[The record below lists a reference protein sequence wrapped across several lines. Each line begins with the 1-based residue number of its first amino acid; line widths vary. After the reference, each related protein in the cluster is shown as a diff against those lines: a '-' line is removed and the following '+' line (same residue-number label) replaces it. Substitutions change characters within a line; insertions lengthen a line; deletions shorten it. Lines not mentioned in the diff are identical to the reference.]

1 MKNKQLE
8 EKLNNLPQLPGCYI
22 WKNSDEKILYVGKA
36 VNLKNRVNSYFNNYV
51 RLDPK
56 IKMMVDQIN
65 DVDIYTVDSE
75 VEALI
80 LETNLIK
87 KYRPKYN
94 KLMKDDKNYSFLEI
108 NWYKAYPTIKL
119 TREQQDKKAEYYG
132 PYPNRFPLMQ
142 VLRRLRK
149 IFPYCEHLPNHLKI
163 AMPDGRQE
171 KLKIKNEDISERFKP
186 CFDTHIGL
194 CSGVCAGLVTKEEH
208 RKNINGIRK
217 FFQGKKMDMIEDL
230 KKDMVNYS
238 KESKFEKAAMLRDR
252 ISDLEYVTQRIKIDK
267 DMDETKLEQMKDEL
281 GKRALKQLIEKLD
294 LNLDSQKLNFKI
306 ECFDISNIQ
315 GTNAVASM
323 VVFVNGKADKSLYRK
338 FKIKTK
344 QTPDDFAM
352 MREVL
357 TRRLKRLKI
366 AMPDGRKENLKIRK
380 LEKEIMDESFSV
392 KPDLIIVDGGK
403 GQLSAAFDIFAKSD
417 LLNKIPLIGLA
428 KREEEIFY
436 IKNYVLEPKEIEFG
450 RTVLPKRSDA
460 LYLIQRIRDEAHR
473 FAITFHR
480 KLRGKASTKSAL
492 DDVKG
497 VGKVVK
503 KKLLDAFGTVEGIRK
518 ASEAD
523 LLTVV
528 RNKKTVK
535 NLRNRVK

>member
-1 MKNKQLE
+1 
-8 EKLNNLPQLPGCYI
+8 
-22 WKNSDEKILYVGKA
+22 
-36 VNLKNRVNSYFNNYV
+36 
-51 RLDPK
+51 
-56 IKMMVDQIN
+56 
-65 DVDIYTVDSE
+65 
-75 VEALI
+75 
-80 LETNLIK
+80 
-87 KYRPKYN
+87 
-94 KLMKDDKNYSFLEI
+94 
-108 NWYKAYPTIKL
+108 
-119 TREQQDKKAEYYG
+119 
-132 PYPNRFPLMQ
+132 
-142 VLRRLRK
+142 
-149 IFPYCEHLPNHLKI
+149 
-163 AMPDGRQE
+163 
-171 KLKIKNEDISERFKP
+171 
-186 CFDTHIGL
+186 
-194 CSGVCAGLVTKEEH
+194 
-208 RKNINGIRK
+208 
-217 FFQGKKMDMIEDL
+217 
-230 KKDMVNYS
+230 
-238 KESKFEKAAMLRDR
+238 RDR